1 MSSTF
6 ILIAVGVRI
15 SSLLKAEQYST
26 VCLDY
31 TLLLHSSIDGYS
43 SCFHMS
49 AIVNYAAVNMV
60 YRYLFEILLSILLGI
75 LYSVFEYISMY
86 SFFFSILNIKRYMYD
101 FY

>member
-1 MSSTF
+1 
-6 ILIAVGVRI
+6 
-15 SSLLKAEQYST
+15 
-26 VCLDY
+26 
-31 TLLLHSSIDGYS
+31 
-43 SCFHMS
+43 MS

-101 FY
+101 FYWYQHFTNWGTELRTKQLNEKQSELNLSI